1 MTFTNITGVGFYL
14 QCCHRAVEPGGS
26 FQLPW
31 EAARR
36 DRGLRAAMNAGRLAW
51 EEGPDEAEVPGSPA
65 LPDFRAIA
73 QAEADRAAKLAEA
86 EAARVAAKKSA
97 DAAGIAANMANM
109 GRFDVPVP
117 VKREVRARQVATERP
132 VTPADILGAGAKP
145 VSLEALRRHNKATS
159 REKAG

>member
-31 EAARR
+31 ETARN

-51 EEGPDEAEVPGSPA
+51 QEGPDEVKVPGSPKV
-65 LPDFRAIA
+65 PDFKAIA
-73 QAEADRAAKLAEA
+73 KAKADRAAKMAEA
-86 EAARVAAKKSA
+86 EAARIAAKKAA

-109 GRFDVPVP
+109 GHFDVPVP
-117 VKREVRARQVATERP
+117 VKREVRARQVDTEKP
-132 VTPADILGAGAKP
+132 VTKADILVDGAKP
-145 VSLEALRRHNKATS
+145 VSLEALRRHNKATRQS
-159 REKAG
+159 KDG